1 MISGLKTVKNELE
14 TIREMF
20 PPHQILTPEE
30 QEFMALLDSLSDAE
44 VTALSN
50 MLLGIKPDP
59 RILPAGTLPETP
71 RDCARCEFALT
82 GNAAKLRHVP
92 CYFLERGGFRPS

>member
-20 PPHQILTPEE
+20 PPRPILTPEE
-30 QEFMALLDSLSDAE
+30 QEFMAILDSLSDAE

-50 MLLGIKPDP
+50 MLMGIAPDP
-59 RILPAGTLPETP
+59 RILPPQAENEP
-71 RDCARCEFALT
+71 RDCARCEFRLT
-82 GNAAKLRHVP
+82 GNAALLKHVP
-92 CYFLERGGFRPS
+92 CNHLERGGFRPS

>member
-20 PPHQILTPEE
+20 PPRPILTPDE
-30 QEFMALLDSLSDAE
+30 QEFMAILDSLSDAE

-50 MLLGIKPDP
+50 HILGVREDP
-59 RILPAGTLPETP
+59 RILPPRIDTAP
-71 RDCARCEFALT
+71 RDCKHCGFALT
-82 GNAAKLRHVP
+82 GDAAQLKHAP
-92 CYFLERGGFRPS
+92 CLFLERGGFRPS